1 MPTFN
6 FCIFITFSL
15 LFFLVLQLLQKG
27 ANPNLV
33 DREGRTALIAAAH
46 TGSVGVVEVLLDHKA
61 NIDHADG
68 DGRTALAVCVL
79 SDSLKNQLGKQNTCT
94 IIIVVIR
101 I

>member
-46 TGSVGVVEVLLDHKA
+46 TGSV
-61 NIDHADG
+61 
-68 DGRTALAVCVL
+68 